1 MPPILEAT
9 TNCAMYA
16 FGNHLRVSSGE
27 EHLTTRDSGID
38 SKELVHITKAPKR
51 VWDECN
57 WKSASM

>member
-1 MPPILEAT
+1 MSMPPTLEAT

-38 SKELVHITKAPKR
+38 LKELVHIY
-51 VWDECN
+51 
-57 WKSASM
+57 KST